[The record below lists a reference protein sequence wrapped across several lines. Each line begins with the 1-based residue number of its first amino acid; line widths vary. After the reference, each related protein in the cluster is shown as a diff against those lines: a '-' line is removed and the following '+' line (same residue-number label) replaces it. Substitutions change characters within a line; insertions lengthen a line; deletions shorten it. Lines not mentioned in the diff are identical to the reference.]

1 MALHYIFDLQI
12 ACLFHRPS
20 KVKERC
26 NDLKYF
32 LVLKALL
39 RPGRFDR
46 HIAIDL
52 PTLTERRA
60 IFEVHLKKLTLKMP
74 VDQYSK
80 RLAELT
86 PGNSGRIGRFSNNCR
101 KAKSK
106 VIIPTNHNRIKQG
119 VNQSEFPAIYCYLLK
134 REKNRACKV
143 FVLLVIG
150 RKTGAKFLSYSLS
163 VAITFDSH
171 LKTFLMPKRLDTEL
185 KSSDL
190 AD

>member
-1 MALHYIFDLQI
+1 MKYNIRPSRLEQINFGFINLCCLYMMLTWQLLALHYIFDLQI

-26 NDLKYF
+26 NDSKYF

-101 KAKSK
+101 KANSK

-119 VNQSEFPAIYCYLLK
+119 VNQSEFPAIYS
-134 REKNRACKV
+134 
-143 FVLLVIG
+143 VLLARSA
-150 RKTGAKFLSYSLS
+150 RKIARARFSFCLSL
-163 VAITFDSH
+163 VE
-171 LKTFLMPKRLDTEL
+171 K
-185 KSSDL
+185 L
-190 AD
+190 AGNF

>member
-1 MALHYIFDLQI
+1 MALHYIFDLEI

-20 KVKERC
+20 KVKGRC
-26 NDLKYF
+26 NDSKYF

-101 KAKSK
+101 KANSK

-119 VNQSEFPAIYCYLLK
+119 VNQSEFPAIYCYLLEA
-134 REKNRACKV
+134 EKNRACKV
-143 FVLLVIG
+143 FVLLGIG
-150 RKTGAKFLSYSLS
+150 RKTGGKFLSYSLS

>member
-26 NDLKYF
+26 NDSKYF

-101 KAKSK
+101 KANNK

-119 VNQSEFPAIYCYLLK
+119 VNQSEFPAIYCYLLEA
-134 REKNRACKV
+134 REKIARARFSFC
-143 FVLLVIG
+143 LSLVE
-150 RKTGAKFLSYSLS
+150 K
-163 VAITFDSH
+163 
-171 LKTFLMPKRLDTEL
+171 
-185 KSSDL
+185 L
-190 AD
+190 AGNF